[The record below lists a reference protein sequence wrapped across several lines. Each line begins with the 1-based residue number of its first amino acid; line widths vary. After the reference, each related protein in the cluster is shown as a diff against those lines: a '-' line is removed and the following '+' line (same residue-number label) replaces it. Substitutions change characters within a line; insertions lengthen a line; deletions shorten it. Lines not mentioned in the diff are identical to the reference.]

1 MFIVQEL
8 STYDQTKGM
17 IAYLNGKIVHKS
29 PTHLIMDVS
38 GIGYMVKISL
48 NTYAKVQALD
58 QTLLHISLIVKSEN
72 QSVSGFDMYGFAD
85 ELEKDIFEKMISVSG
100 VGAATARMMLST
112 FRPEEVQHAILT
124 ENEAMIQSVKGI
136 GPKSAKRII
145 LELKDKIGKVSG
157 DVIIS
162 ARAHNTSRDE
172 ALNALVALG
181 FVKSAVEKVLTKIT
195 SGDPT
200 LTVEAMIKESLKQ
213 L

>member
-1 MFIVQEL
+1 
-8 STYDQTKGM
+8 M
-17 IAYLNGKIVHKS
+17 IAYLNGKIVYKS
-29 PTHLIMDVS
+29 RTHLIMDVG

-48 NTYAKVQALD
+48 HTYAQVQNLD
-58 QTLLHISLIVKSEN
+58 QTLLHISLVIKSEN

-181 FVKSAVEKVLTKIT
+181 FVKAAVEKVLTKI
-195 SGDPT
+195 SAGDSS
-200 LTVEAMIKESLKQ
+200 LSVESLIKESLKQ

>member
-1 MFIVQEL
+1 
-8 STYDQTKGM
+8 M

-29 PTHLIMDVS
+29 PTHLIMDVG

-48 NTYAKVQALD
+48 NTYAQVQNLD
-58 QTLLHISLIVKSEN
+58 HTLLHISLIVKSEN
-72 QSVSGFDMYGFAD
+72 QSVSGFDMYGFGE

-112 FRPEEVQHAILT
+112 FRPEEVQQAILT

-157 DVIIS
+157 DVTIS

-195 SGDPT
+195 AGNPGLSIES
-200 LTVEAMIKESLKQ
+200 LIKESLKQ

>member
-1 MFIVQEL
+1 
-8 STYDQTKGM
+8 
-17 IAYLNGKIVHKS
+17 
-29 PTHLIMDVS
+29 MDVG

-48 NTYAKVQALD
+48 NTYAKVQGLD

-195 SGDPT
+195 AGDPT
-200 LTVEAMIKESLKQ
+200 LTVEALIKESLKQ